1 MLDNYTKVAIGL
13 IAVGLWVQIAISLNV
28 VNIAKADD
36 DDYVIQRI
44 LYCIDGSRISGSSF
58 STYCNR

>member
-13 IAVGLWVQIAISLNV
+13 IAVGLWVQIAMSLNV
-28 VNIAKADD
+28 VNVAKADND
-36 DDYVIQRI
+36 NYVIKRI
-44 LYCIDGSRISGSSF
+44 LYCIDGSSISDGNF